1 MSLPPPEKPQKNLK
15 NPPQKPFRKTFQKL
29 SSMKKLWLIIQRE
42 YITRVR
48 KKSFI
53 LITLLSPIIM
63 VAIMTLPALLVSFAG
78 EDQQQSIAVVDESG
92 VMGDKIDNNG
102 KLIFDVREE
111 PLEDLRK
118 RYKELGFDGVLHIP
132 KLEGDASTVKVT
144 YYTED
149 QLSLSLENSIE
160 RVVAD
165 RFEDYKMKLAGYD
178 QEVINSFKTK
188 VALQLKEQ
196 YVDET
201 GQLVEKEKKSS
212 AGVATIIGFVAGF
225 VIYMILIFY
234 GAMIMRSVMEE
245 KTNRIVEVIISS
257 VRPFQLMLGKIIG
270 VSGVGLTQML
280 TWIILVTVLM
290 SVVGMFISVDPASM
304 QDAMNNPMVQ
314 SQPPQMGQLEEMLD
328 IVTSQNW
335 GYIIPV
341 FLIYFLGGYFIYS
354 SMFAAV
360 GSAMGDD
367 LGEGQ
372 PLTFVVMLPIILS
385 IIMISPVIE
394 NPNSS
399 LAVWLSMIPLTS
411 PVIMPARVAFEPP
424 LWQFLVSAVILLAS
438 AVLFVWLSGR
448 IYRVGILLYGKKA
461 SLKELGK
468 WMFYKD

>member
-1 MSLPPPEKPQKNLK
+1 
-15 NPPQKPFRKTFQKL
+15 
-29 SSMKKLWLIIQRE
+29 MKKLWLIIKRE

-63 VAIMTLPALLVSFAG
+63 VAIMTVPALLVTFAG
-78 EDQQQSIAVVDESG
+78 GDEQKSIVVLDESG
-92 VMGDKIDNNG
+92 AMGDRLEGND
-102 KLIFDVREE
+102 KLHFDVRKE
-111 PLEDLRK
+111 PLEELRK
-118 RYKELGFDGVLHIP
+118 RYKELGFDGVLFIP
-132 KLEGDASTVKVT
+132 PLAEDSSTVSVT
-144 YYTED
+144 LYAED
-149 QLSLSLENSIE
+149 QMSLSLEHSIE
-160 RVVAD
+160 RAVAD
-165 RFEDYKMKLAGYD
+165 RFEDYKMKLAGY
-178 QEVINSFKTK
+178 QQQVINSFKTK

-196 YVDET
+196 YIDET
-201 GQLVEKEKKSS
+201 GTLVEKEKKSS
-212 AGVATIIGFVAGF
+212 AGVATVIGFVAGF
-225 VIYMILIFY
+225 IIYMILIFY

-257 VRPFQLMLGKIIG
+257 VKPFQLMLGKIIG
-270 VSGVGLTQML
+270 VSGVGLTQMIA
-280 TWIILVTVLM
+280 WFILVTGLM
-290 SVVGMFISVDPASM
+290 SIVGIFFTVDPATM
-304 QDAMNNPMVQ
+304 QDAMNNPMAQ
-314 SQPPQMGQLEEMLD
+314 AQPAQMSQVEEMLD

-341 FLIYFLGGYFIYS
+341 FFIYFLGGYFIYS

-372 PLTFVVMLPIILS
+372 PLTLVVMLPIILS
-385 IIMISPVIE
+385 IIMISPVVE
-394 NPNSS
+394 SPNST

-424 LWQFLVSAVILLAS
+424 MWQFLVSVVLLIAS
-438 AVLFVWLSGR
+438 AILFVWISGR

-468 WMFYKD
+468 WMFYKE

>member
-1 MSLPPPEKPQKNLK
+1 
-15 NPPQKPFRKTFQKL
+15 
-29 SSMKKLWLIIQRE
+29 MKKLWLIIQRE

-63 VAIMTLPALLVSFAG
+63 VAIMTLPALLVTFAG
-78 EDQQQSIAVVDESG
+78 GDEQKNIAVVDDSG
-92 VMGDKIDNNG
+92 AMGDVIEREG
-102 KLIFDVREE
+102 KLIFDVRQE
-111 PLEDLRK
+111 PLEELRK
-118 RYKELGFDGVLHIP
+118 QYKELGFDGVLYIP
-132 KLEGDASTVKVT
+132 RLEDEASEVDITF
-144 YYTED
+144 YTED
-149 QLSLSLENSIE
+149 QLTLSLENSIE
-160 RVVAD
+160 SVVAD

-196 YVDET
+196 YLDEN

-212 AGVATIIGFVAGF
+212 AGVATAIGFFAGF
-225 VIYMILIFY
+225 IIYMILIFY

-280 TWIILVTVLM
+280 AWIILVVVLM
-290 SVVGMFISVDPASM
+290 SAVGMFFTVDPASM
-304 QDAMNNPMVQ
+304 QDTMNNPLAQ
-314 SQPPQMGQLEEMLD
+314 TQPSQMGQLEEMLD
-328 IVTSQNW
+328 IVSSQNW

-385 IIMISPVIE
+385 IIMISPVID
-394 NPNSS
+394 NPNSP

-424 LWQFLVSAVILLAS
+424 MWQFLVSAVILMAS

-448 IYRVGILLYGKKA
+448 IYRVGILMYGKKA
-461 SLKELGK
+461 SLKEIAK

>member
-1 MSLPPPEKPQKNLK
+1 
-15 NPPQKPFRKTFQKL
+15 
-29 SSMKKLWLIIQRE
+29 MKKLWLIIQRE

-63 VAIMTLPALLVSFAG
+63 VAIMTLPALLVTFAG
-78 EDQQQSIAVVDESG
+78 GDEQKNIAVVDDSG
-92 VMGDKIDNNG
+92 AMGDVIEREG
-102 KLIFDVREE
+102 KLIFDVRQE
-111 PLEDLRK
+111 PLEELRK
-118 RYKELGFDGVLHIP
+118 QYKELGFDGVLYIP
-132 KLEGDASTVKVT
+132 RLEDEASEVDITF
-144 YYTED
+144 YTED
-149 QLSLSLENSIE
+149 QLTLSLENSIE
-160 RVVAD
+160 SVVAD

-196 YVDET
+196 YLDEN

-212 AGVATIIGFVAGF
+212 AGVATAIGFFAGF
-225 VIYMILIFY
+225 IIYMILIFY

-280 TWIILVTVLM
+280 AWIILVVVLM
-290 SVVGMFISVDPASM
+290 SAVGMFFTVDPASM
-304 QDAMNNPMVQ
+304 QDTMNNPLAQ
-314 SQPPQMGQLEEMLD
+314 AQPSQMGQVEEMLD
-328 IVTSQNW
+328 IVSSQNW

-385 IIMISPVIE
+385 IIMISPVID
-394 NPNSS
+394 NPNSP

-424 LWQFLVSAVILLAS
+424 MWQFLVSAVILMAS

-448 IYRVGILLYGKKA
+448 IYRVGILMYGKKA
-461 SLKELGK
+461 SLKEIAK